1 MGEVNRMDI
10 EEIIKERT
18 RERKCGNRR
27 DKKAQVTQKQV
38 YIKVYN
44 LFCGH
49 YAAIST
55 IKTTHLAVN
64 HSVTKQIITE
74 NLI

>member
-1 MGEVNRMDI
+1 MEEVNSMGI

-38 YIKVYN
+38 NIKIYN
-44 LFCGH
+44 LFSGH

-55 IKTTHLAVN
+55 IKNTHLTVN
-64 HSVTKQIITE
+64 HSFT
-74 NLI
+74 